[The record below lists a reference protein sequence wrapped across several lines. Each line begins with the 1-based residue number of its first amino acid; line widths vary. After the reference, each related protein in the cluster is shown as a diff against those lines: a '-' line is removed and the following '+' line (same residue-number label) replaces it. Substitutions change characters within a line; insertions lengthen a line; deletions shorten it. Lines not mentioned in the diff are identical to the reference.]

1 MGLFVRWSHLL
12 YFLYNRNSYYIKD
25 SAKIAKAMKG
35 IYFYKVV
42 SRERVRKRTF
52 CSGKTVEKEME
63 NEMNFLLANNV
74 SEVES
79 GLNELNKQV
88 GTLTGMFDKFL
99 EKLVDFGI
107 QLVIAI
113 IIFVIGKLVIRLLRK
128 FIKNIFKKSNGDE
141 GVAKFVDSLIKFV
154 GYVVVLII
162 ICGQIGIETTS
173 FITLLGT
180 AGLSIGL
187 ALQGSLSN
195 FAGGVLILL
204 SKPFVI
210 GDYVMINEEEGTVL
224 KIDIVYTTLV
234 KADNRLIKCP
244 NGEVSNNTII
254 NYSNQDG
261 RRVDVKFSVHY
272 DSDLEKTKEIVRN
285 VIANAPYTLQD
296 RENDVVVMLLDESG
310 VNLETRAWVAPKDY
324 WDAYYYLN
332 EHIKN
337 ELEKNEIIIPYN
349 QLEVH
354 VMNNTK

>member
-1 MGLFVRWSHLL
+1 
-12 YFLYNRNSYYIKD
+12 
-25 SAKIAKAMKG
+25 
-35 IYFYKVV
+35 
-42 SRERVRKRTF
+42 
-52 CSGKTVEKEME
+52 
-63 NEMNFLLANNV
+63 MNFLLAGSV
-74 SEVES
+74 SELES
-79 GLNELNKQV
+79 GMDELNKEV
-88 GTLTGMFDKFL
+88 GALTGMLDNFL
-99 EKLVDFGI
+99 EKLIDFGI
-107 QLVIAI
+107 SLVIAI
-113 IIFVIGKLVIRLLRK
+113 IIFAVGKLVIKLLRK
-128 FIKNIFKKSNGDE
+128 FVKNIFKKSNADE
-141 GVAKFVDSLIKFV
+141 GVAKFVDSLVKFA
-154 GYVVVLII
+154 GYVIVLII

-210 GDYVMINEEEGTVL
+210 GDYVMINGEEGTVS

-261 RRVDVKFSVHY
+261 RRVDVKFSIHY
-272 DSDLEKTKEIVRN
+272 DSDLQKAKEIVRN
-285 VIANAPYTLQD
+285 IILNTPYTLKD
-296 RENDVVVMLLDESG
+296 KPNDVVVMLLDESS

-324 WDAYYYLN
+324 WDAYFYLN
-332 EHIKN
+332 EHIKKG
-337 ELEKNEIIIPYN
+337 LEENGITIPYN

-354 VMNNTK
+354 VMNHKNIDLGEER